1 LSIDLPKLINTIPA
15 YNQVPESC
23 HLFAAQQGAILHTH
37 GLRYNFLLHLFNFW
51 DNSLI
56 AASHIS
62 SCMAIV
68 DAHAVDGEHFAKEFE
83 NSSSRSAED
92 APRKVASVE
101 P

>member
-1 LSIDLPKLINTIPA
+1 
-15 YNQVPESC
+15 VPESC
-23 HLFAAQQGAILHTH
+23 HLFAVQQGATLHAY

-68 DAHAVDGEHFAKEFE
+68 DAYAADGEPFAKEVK
-83 NSSSRSAED
+83 NGSSLSAESTSS
-92 APRKVASVE
+92 KVVK